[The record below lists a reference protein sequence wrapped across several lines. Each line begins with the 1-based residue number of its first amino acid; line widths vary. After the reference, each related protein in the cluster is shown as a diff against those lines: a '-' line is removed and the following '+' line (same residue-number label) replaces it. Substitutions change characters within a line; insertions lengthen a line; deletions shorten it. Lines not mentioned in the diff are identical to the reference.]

1 MRQKRLIFV
10 SYLSNSRNQFTTNAN
25 IVTFISKKKQ
35 KTKIMD
41 TNYAIL
47 TKLEELSSMIK
58 EIKNRVIADDEEL
71 VNIHVAASILGKTED
86 AIRAMVYRGQIN
98 CKHLKNGRLA
108 FNKKYLKNFYTQS
121 AI

>member
-1 MRQKRLIFV
+1 
-10 SYLSNSRNQFTTNAN
+10 
-25 IVTFISKKKQ
+25 
-35 KTKIMD
+35 
-41 TNYAIL
+41 
-47 TKLEELSSMIK
+47 MIK

-108 FNKKYLKNFYTQS
+108 FNKKYLRNFYTQS